1 MPQAGRLG
9 DQGQVPAD
17 GHGCPSCPHS
27 CIGPATSGSGDV
39 KINSKPAL
47 RIDDVGVHAACCG
60 PNTWVATA
68 GAPGVFIN
76 GRKAHR
82 LGDAQKHCGGNGKL
96 VEGSPNVIIGDFQ
109 AGGVV
114 HFPPLFEGGFTC
126 LDTEGAPWCHVRYV
140 ITSKSG
146 KRWEGRTDEAG
157 KTQLVTSF
165 NEEELELEL
174 YPDGP
179 CGS

>member
-9 DQGQVPAD
+9 DQGQVPSD
-17 GHGCPSCPHS
+17 SHGCPSCAHS

-39 KINSKPAL
+39 MVNGKNAL
-47 RIDDVGVHAACCG
+47 RIDDVGVHSSCCG
-60 PNTWVATA
+60 ANTWIATA

-96 VEGSPNVIIGDFQ
+96 VEGSPNVIIGDYN
-109 AGGVV
+109 AGGPVQYV
-114 HFPPLFEGGFTC
+114 PLFEGGFTV
-126 LDTEGAPWCHVRYV
+126 LDPEGEPWPHVLYV
-140 ITSKSG
+140 ITSPSG
-146 KRWEGRTDEAG
+146 KRWEGRTDADG
-157 KTQLVTSF
+157 HTQLVTSF
-165 NEEELELEL
+165 LEEDLELEL
-174 YPDGP
+174 FPDGP